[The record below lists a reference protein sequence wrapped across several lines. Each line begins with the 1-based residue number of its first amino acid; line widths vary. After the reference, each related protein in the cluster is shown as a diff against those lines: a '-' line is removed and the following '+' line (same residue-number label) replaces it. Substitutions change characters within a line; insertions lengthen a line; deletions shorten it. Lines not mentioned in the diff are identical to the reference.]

1 MYDQKKVSE
10 CFKEWEAHLNEK
22 KIPKWE
28 ELPSLEL
35 YMDQVLVLLNKYTD
49 IFIITDGGNAI
60 TAPMI
65 NNYVKK
71 KTVPAP
77 VKKKYSARHLAYL
90 IMVCTLKQSLN
101 ISTIEKMI
109 PIDLDEE
116 RVKHIYNSFAEN
128 QQKAFKYVSEQIKSV
143 SSPIVDADL
152 YNSERVEDLVFQL
165 AISANIFKT
174 LTEQITDLS

>member
-65 NNYVKK
+65 NN
-71 KTVPAP
+71 
-77 VKKKYSARHLAYL
+77 
-90 IMVCTLKQSLN
+90 
-101 ISTIEKMI
+101 
-109 PIDLDEE
+109 
-116 RVKHIYNSFAEN
+116 
-128 QQKAFKYVSEQIKSV
+128 
-143 SSPIVDADL
+143 
-152 YNSERVEDLVFQL
+152 
-165 AISANIFKT
+165 
-174 LTEQITDLS
+174 